1 MISVVYFQLSEK
13 QELRES
19 EKQKIA
25 CGKSH
30 FDEFDDIKF
39 KQVSKVSELDY

>member
-1 MISVVYFQLSEK
+1 MFTKSEK

-19 EKQKIA
+19 EKQKIE
-25 CGKSH
+25 CGKAH
-30 FDEFDDIKF
+30 FKEFDDIKF